1 MLSTHQLSTD
11 QSSTHR
17 TSRSTVSRIS
27 PLWIIVIVWAASN
40 LLLFALQGLGLGVGF
55 HVHPLGEDREWV
67 RLMAK
72 YQGLEM
78 CGQFLVDAGKPEP
91 ARTLVVSSVF
101 AADIPPAR
109 RALPFAKARGPLPGN
124 LCLPAGRQSKPC
136 ETSEF
141 RFCVRRACA
150 VLELFRIPGADH
162 VDPVDSF
169 RAFDAVRLL
178 ILKTGMASD
187 SARVRSGL
195 MSLSNRLESSR
206 GIYSSR

>member
-1 MLSTHQLSTD
+1 MLSTQQLSTD

-27 PLWIIVIVWAASN
+27 PLWIIVFVWAASN

-55 HVHPLGEDREWV
+55 HVHPLGEDREWI

-78 CGQFLVDAGKPEP
+78 CGQFLVDVGKPEP

-109 RALPFAKARGPLPGN
+109 RALPFAKARGPLPGS
-124 LCLPAGRQSKPC
+124 LSLPAGRQNKPR
-136 ETSEF
+136 ETSEV
-141 RFCVRRACA
+141 RFGVRCACA
-150 VLELFRIPGADH
+150 VLELLRIHRADH
-162 VDPVDSF
+162 VDAADRC
-169 RAFDAVRLL
+169 RAFDPVRLFL
-178 ILKTGMASD
+178 LP
-187 SARVRSGL
+187 
-195 MSLSNRLESSR
+195 LSRLRQSH
-206 GIYSSR
+206 G